1 MIPIWHVLFSIV
13 GIAMLGIVS
22 PSTIYAQT
30 WPNKSIR
37 LIVPFPPG
45 GATDILARQ
54 IGQKLSEKLNQQVII
69 DNRGGAGGNIG
80 TELAAKAVPDGYTLL
95 LDPGSTLTINPALYS
110 KLAFDPV
117 KDFLPVT
124 QLVVVPYIIVV
135 HPSVSV
141 RSIKGL
147 IALAKSRPGQLTYAS
162 SGSGQATHLAGEL
175 FDLKA
180 GVSMV
185 HVPYKGAGPAIV
197 DLIGGQVSLMFGNM
211 GSVLPYVKSNK
222 VRALAVTGAKREP
235 LVPDLPTVAES
246 GLVGYEISEWFGI
259 LVPAGTP
266 KEIVTRLH
274 TELMNILN
282 TPAMA
287 DYLLSQ
293 GFTPIASTPEAFSQ
307 LIRNDLVKWA
317 AVVKQANIRVD

>member
-1 MIPIWHVLFSIV
+1 MKLAFY
-13 GIAMLGIVS
+13 IATLVMSALLGFVAS
-22 PSTIYAQT
+22 GTAYAQA
-30 WPNKSIR
+30 WPSKSMR

-80 TELAAKAVPDGYTLL
+80 TELAAKAAPDGYTLL
-95 LDPGSTLTINPALYS
+95 LEPGSTLTINPALYS

-124 QLVVVPYIIVV
+124 QLVVVPYIVVV

-141 RSIKGL
+141 RSVKAL
-147 IALAKSRPGQLTYAS
+147 IALAKARPGQLTYAS

-175 FDLKA
+175 FNLKA
-180 GVSMV
+180 GVSML

-197 DLIGGQVSLMFGNM
+197 DLVGGQVSLMFGNM
-211 GSVLPYVKSNK
+211 GSVLPFVKSNK
-222 VRALAVTGAKREP
+222 VIALAVTAAKRHS
-235 LVPDLPTVAES
+235 LVPELPTVAEA
-246 GLVGYEISEWFGI
+246 GLSGYEISEWFGI
-259 LVPAGTP
+259 LAPAGTA

-274 TELMNILN
+274 AELVSILSV
-282 TPAMA
+282 PAMA

-293 GFTPIASTPEAFSQ
+293 GFTPIAGTPEAFSN
-307 LIRNDLVKWA
+307 LIRDDLKKWA
-317 AVVKQANIRVD
+317 GVVKQANIRVD